1 MAQILLKAEVF
12 PHMLS
17 VYLVIIAKIWIKM
30 PHMVVF
36 LKRG

>member
-1 MAQILLKAEVF
+1 MAHILLKAEVF
-12 PHMLS
+12 PYTLS
-17 VYLVIIAKIWIKM
+17 VYLVIIVKIWIKM